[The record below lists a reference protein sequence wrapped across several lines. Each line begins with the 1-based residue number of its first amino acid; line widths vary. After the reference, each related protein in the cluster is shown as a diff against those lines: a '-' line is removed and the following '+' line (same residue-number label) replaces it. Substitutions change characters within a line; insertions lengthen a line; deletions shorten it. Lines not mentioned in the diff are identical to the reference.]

1 LEAGLKIE
9 KMSKYE
15 INAELFAMALQH
27 LNSGPWPGHGQTD
40 PDIWRTKLI
49 NMKLVEP
56 VEGTPDEWRN
66 TALGN
71 EVSVDV
77 MKVFLGVWAPT
88 EVAYVLRRNNL
99 MSEEEMHEIWA
110 RENAGER
117 PEDMLPP
124 YVSRAFRQHFKIP
137 TVMN

>member
-1 LEAGLKIE
+1 
-9 KMSKYE
+9 
-15 INAELFAMALQH
+15 MART
-27 LNSGPWPGHGQTD
+27 WQTD

-99 MSEEEMHEIWA
+99 MSEEEMHEIWLA
-110 RENAGER
+110 KTPANAPRICCLRTSAGFSANISKF
-117 PEDMLPP
+117 PL
-124 YVSRAFRQHFKIP
+124 S
-137 TVMN
+137 